1 MVTDALAVALVP
13 NMEKVR
19 YAANAGGGE
28 GALLIP
34 GKNTLVAVA
43 WQASGRLATM
53 FHVIRLE
60 IEGLRGHMGGWRL
73 LLISKT

>member
-1 MVTDALAVALVP
+1 MHFSVTDAVAVLAVALVP

-19 YAANAGGGE
+19 YAANDGGGE

-43 WQASGRLATM
+43 WQASDMLAAM
-53 FHVIRLE
+53 CHVIT
-60 IEGLRGHMGGWRL
+60 GDWR
-73 LLISKT
+73 T